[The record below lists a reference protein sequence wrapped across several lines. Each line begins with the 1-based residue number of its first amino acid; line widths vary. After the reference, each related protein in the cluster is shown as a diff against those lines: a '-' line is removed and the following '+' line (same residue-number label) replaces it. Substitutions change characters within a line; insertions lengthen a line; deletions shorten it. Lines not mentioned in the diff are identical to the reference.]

1 MDATGI
7 STVAEI
13 LSATGPYGFLAIL
26 GAAYWKLTQKKDREM
41 RELFDRV
48 VKLAEAQTAAIYELK
63 AVMRSLSQKASRVAG
78 MLRSDCA

>member
-13 LSATGPYGFLAIL
+13 LSASGPYGFVAIL
-26 GAAYWKLTQKKDREM
+26 GAAYWRLSQKRDREM

-48 VKLAEAQTAAIYELK
+48 VTLAEAQTAAITKMESAL
-63 AVMRSLSQKASRVAG
+63 VA
-78 MLRSDCA
+78 LRETIADLRRR

>member
-26 GAAYWKLTQKKDREM
+26 GAAYWKLSQKKDREM

-48 VKLAEAQTAAIYELK
+48 LTLAEAQTAAITKMESAL
-63 AVMRSLSQKASRVAG
+63 VA
-78 MLRSDCA
+78 LREIIADLRRG